1 MVAILATQ
9 VFTPNDFPVHTY
21 VERGNEKLEQ
31 LLRNAIDTPKAVISL
46 SGPSKSGK
54 TVLAERVIGNDNLI
68 KVSGAEVTEASELWD
83 RILDWMGAPGETVT
97 ASSKT
102 STNQIGGQ
110 VSAGGSFPLIAKAEG
125 QVGYQ
130 HGKSTGESTS
140 TTVTRQGLAQIVKEI
155 ADSDFAVLI
164 DDFHY
169 MPRKIQA
176 EAAKQIKTAAERGVR
191 ILGHELIKVIPSA
204 AGM

>member
-1 MVAILATQ
+1 
-9 VFTPNDFPVHTY
+9 
-21 VERGNEKLEQ
+21 
-31 LLRNAIDTPKAVISL
+31 
-46 SGPSKSGK
+46 
-54 TVLAERVIGNDNLI
+54 
-68 KVSGAEVTEASELWD
+68 
-83 RILDWMGAPGETVT
+83 
-97 ASSKT
+97 
-102 STNQIGGQ
+102 
-110 VSAGGSFPLIAKAEG
+110 
-125 QVGYQ
+125 
-130 HGKSTGESTS
+130 
-140 TTVTRQGLAQIVKEI
+140 LAQIVKEI